1 MAVLSNIKKKMSVNL
16 ASMADNGANLIA
28 KASELS
34 SQQLEEIEKLR
45 QNFLTEKP
53 NTNPES
59 IKKLLGSYAIEA
71 YEAYLPQISS
81 LYEPIPFEDK
91 FDELNRIRY
100 FEITKWV
107 TDSSENSIEKLINVY
122 QVISRDDCSIALIYN
137 RKVEA
142 CHVYLAIVNNGE
154 DGNPEM
160 VDILEKRIKAA
171 IKGNFPG
178 SVLRE
183 GRDCNENASKG
194 SWLECLGPEN
204 IKDCSVAAVSNIAT
218 EKAGDF
224 LNQSMEK
231 LLDGILP
238 TGEKEEYTIV
248 LLATPVK
255 EQLERKNMLSE
266 LYSKL
271 SPYAAWQTTY
281 TYAEMSSEGSSAAFN
296 LNLGVSAGRQSGQAL
311 MQGSS
316 KTVSDSVAEGSSHT
330 DSQTVTK
337 TDTVGGSVTTG
348 TGIDTPVAKGHVDVT
363 THYDHSKSESKGSS
377 DTVSRMNTT
386 TNTMGTSS
394 SVGQNRGLN
403 LGINFGVNFARTSN
417 VTVTIGRNEGIT
429 QNFTN
434 YNIKYT
440 LDMLEKQ
447 IERLQ
452 ESSAFGMWDFSAY
465 FLSQNSEIVNNAANM
480 YLALTQGDHSY
491 LTQSAMNLWIPPVY
505 TDSGNEEKVEKL
517 KKEKKNID
525 YILNYIRNLQ
535 HPEFQLKQ
543 IKEDDNWLMYPPH
556 VDLTVGLTGRE
567 LARAL
572 NFPRK
577 SVNGL
582 TVTECVPFGRNI
594 YLLSDKKEDKG
605 MIDIGNIYHMC
616 SDEDTG
622 VELDLQDFT
631 MHTFI
636 TGATGSG
643 KSNTIYAL
651 LNEILNKKMKKKISF
666 MVIEPAKGEYKE
678 IFGGCSDVNVYG
690 TNAKKTP
697 LLQINPFS
705 FPDDIHVLEHID
717 RLVEIFNACWPMYAA
732 MPAVLKDAVE
742 KAYISVGWSLTT
754 SECAANRFPTFF
766 DVERELEIVLTSSKY
781 SDDTKGDYTGALQ
794 TRLHSLTNGINGL
807 IFCSEKEIS
816 SEKLFDE
823 NVIIDLSRVG
833 SSETKSLM
841 MGILVMKLQ
850 EYRMN
855 QGDLDESLKHI
866 TVLEEAHH
874 LLKRTSTETSQES
887 ANLQGKSVEMIGN
900 AIAEMRTY
908 GEGFII
914 ADQSPALMDMS
925 VIRNT
930 NTKIILRLPDES
942 DRILVGKAASLN
954 DDQIEELAKLERG
967 VAAIYQNDW
976 LEAVLCKVKY
986 FDKNEYEKFEYHL
999 SQEKEDT
1006 PQEKLIQNM
1015 LHGKQKHMEL
1025 TEEDVD
1031 YLKNWIEKQ
1040 DVGRDVKKIFFKAL
1054 DGQDSFSKNEK
1065 FNALYCLIKA
1075 HSLWDKYKNWGNIES
1090 FQAMVD
1096 NTIMEKLSVTRE
1108 CASEIRKA
1116 AYLFAGQ
1123 NIESDD
1129 EELVN
1134 DIFLYGGVK

>member
-1 MAVLSNIKKKMSVNL
+1 
-16 ASMADNGANLIA
+16 
-28 KASELS
+28 
-34 SQQLEEIEKLR
+34 
-45 QNFLTEKP
+45 
-53 NTNPES
+53 
-59 IKKLLGSYAIEA
+59 
-71 YEAYLPQISS
+71 
-81 LYEPIPFEDK
+81 
-91 FDELNRIRY
+91 
-100 FEITKWV
+100 
-107 TDSSENSIEKLINVY
+107 
-122 QVISRDDCSIALIYN
+122 
-137 RKVEA
+137 
-142 CHVYLAIVNNGE
+142 
-154 DGNPEM
+154 
-160 VDILEKRIKAA
+160 
-171 IKGNFPG
+171 
-178 SVLRE
+178 
-183 GRDCNENASKG
+183 
-194 SWLECLGPEN
+194 
-204 IKDCSVAAVSNIAT
+204 
-218 EKAGDF
+218 
-224 LNQSMEK
+224 
-231 LLDGILP
+231 
-238 TGEKEEYTIV
+238 
-248 LLATPVK
+248 
-255 EQLERKNMLSE
+255 
-266 LYSKL
+266 
-271 SPYAAWQTTY
+271 
-281 TYAEMSSEGSSAAFN
+281 
-296 LNLGVSAGRQSGQAL
+296 
-311 MQGSS
+311 
-316 KTVSDSVAEGSSHT
+316 
-330 DSQTVTK
+330 
-337 TDTVGGSVTTG
+337 
-348 TGIDTPVAKGHVDVT
+348 
-363 THYDHSKSESKGSS
+363 
-377 DTVSRMNTT
+377 
-386 TNTMGTSS
+386 
-394 SVGQNRGLN
+394 
-403 LGINFGVNFARTSN
+403 
-417 VTVTIGRNEGIT
+417 
-429 QNFTN
+429 
-434 YNIKYT
+434 
-440 LDMLEKQ
+440 
-447 IERLQ
+447 
-452 ESSAFGMWDFSAY
+452 
-465 FLSQNSEIVNNAANM
+465 
-480 YLALTQGDHSY
+480 
-491 LTQSAMNLWIPPVY
+491 
-505 TDSGNEEKVEKL
+505 
-517 KKEKKNID
+517 
-525 YILNYIRNLQ
+525 
-535 HPEFQLKQ
+535 
-543 IKEDDNWLMYPPH
+543 
-556 VDLTVGLTGRE
+556 
-567 LARAL
+567 
-572 NFPRK
+572 
-577 SVNGL
+577 
-582 TVTECVPFGRNI
+582 
-594 YLLSDKKEDKG
+594 
-605 MIDIGNIYHMC
+605 
-616 SDEDTG
+616 
-622 VELDLQDFT
+622 
-631 MHTFI
+631 
-636 TGATGSG
+636 
-643 KSNTIYAL
+643 
-651 LNEILNKKMKKKISF
+651 

-690 TNAKKTP
+690 TNAKKTS

>member
-1 MAVLSNIKKKMSVNL
+1 
-16 ASMADNGANLIA
+16 
-28 KASELS
+28 
-34 SQQLEEIEKLR
+34 
-45 QNFLTEKP
+45 
-53 NTNPES
+53 
-59 IKKLLGSYAIEA
+59 
-71 YEAYLPQISS
+71 
-81 LYEPIPFEDK
+81 
-91 FDELNRIRY
+91 
-100 FEITKWV
+100 
-107 TDSSENSIEKLINVY
+107 
-122 QVISRDDCSIALIYN
+122 
-137 RKVEA
+137 
-142 CHVYLAIVNNGE
+142 
-154 DGNPEM
+154 
-160 VDILEKRIKAA
+160 
-171 IKGNFPG
+171 
-178 SVLRE
+178 
-183 GRDCNENASKG
+183 
-194 SWLECLGPEN
+194 
-204 IKDCSVAAVSNIAT
+204 
-218 EKAGDF
+218 
-224 LNQSMEK
+224 
-231 LLDGILP
+231 
-238 TGEKEEYTIV
+238 
-248 LLATPVK
+248 
-255 EQLERKNMLSE
+255 
-266 LYSKL
+266 
-271 SPYAAWQTTY
+271 
-281 TYAEMSSEGSSAAFN
+281 
-296 LNLGVSAGRQSGQAL
+296 
-311 MQGSS
+311 
-316 KTVSDSVAEGSSHT
+316 
-330 DSQTVTK
+330 
-337 TDTVGGSVTTG
+337 
-348 TGIDTPVAKGHVDVT
+348 
-363 THYDHSKSESKGSS
+363 
-377 DTVSRMNTT
+377 
-386 TNTMGTSS
+386 
-394 SVGQNRGLN
+394 
-403 LGINFGVNFARTSN
+403 
-417 VTVTIGRNEGIT
+417 
-429 QNFTN
+429 
-434 YNIKYT
+434 
-440 LDMLEKQ
+440 
-447 IERLQ
+447 
-452 ESSAFGMWDFSAY
+452 
-465 FLSQNSEIVNNAANM
+465 
-480 YLALTQGDHSY
+480 
-491 LTQSAMNLWIPPVY
+491 
-505 TDSGNEEKVEKL
+505 
-517 KKEKKNID
+517 
-525 YILNYIRNLQ
+525 
-535 HPEFQLKQ
+535 
-543 IKEDDNWLMYPPH
+543 
-556 VDLTVGLTGRE
+556 
-567 LARAL
+567 
-572 NFPRK
+572 
-577 SVNGL
+577 
-582 TVTECVPFGRNI
+582 
-594 YLLSDKKEDKG
+594 

-622 VELDLQDFT
+622 VELNLQDFT

>member
-1 MAVLSNIKKKMSVNL
+1 M
-16 ASMADNGANLIA
+16 GYQG
-28 KASELS
+28 SELDVR
-34 SQQLEEIEKLR
+34 QQKELEGAFSLAENIVFKNYINHLKELEIVEPTSDFLENIDTSEMRIFKIDRMIYDKEENNLQKL
-45 QNFLTEKP
+45 T
-53 NTNPES
+53 
-59 IKKLLGSYAIEA
+59 
-71 YEAYLPQISS
+71 
-81 LYEPIPFEDK
+81 
-91 FDELNRIRY
+91 
-100 FEITKWV
+100 
-107 TDSSENSIEKLINVY
+107 NVY
-122 QVISRDDCSIALIYN
+122 RMAYAQNIDLCTLIHSDGTEVSFYMGICQEKENAMQRVKIETLYN
-137 RKVEA
+137 GLV
-142 CHVYLAIVNNGE
+142 
-154 DGNPEM
+154 
-160 VDILEKRIKAA
+160 
-171 IKGNFPG
+171 GNFPG
-178 SVLRE
+178 SLGKFDEICLTKEDTKRLMKKCLDEEKQSISISSGVASVRE
-183 GRDCNENASKG
+183 QKMVDNSQFVQGMEKMIDAMKGIPFTALIIANPVSKDRLLLIRQELEALYSELQPFVKTSINFNASHAEGVSNAVSKG
-194 SWLECLGPEN
+194 FSDSFGKTQSASLSLGTTESTSKTKGHSIGVLAN
-204 IKDCSVAAVSNIAT
+204 LGAAVSGAVNVGL
-218 EKAGDF
+218 K
-224 LNQSMEK
+224 LNFGPLGASVGSV
-231 LLDGILP
+231 LGGALNTAFGI
-238 TGEKEEYTIV
+238 
-248 LLATPVK
+248 
-255 EQLERKNMLSE
+255 N
-266 LYSKL
+266 
-271 SPYAAWQTTY
+271 
-281 TYAEMSSEGSSAAFN
+281 GSIQ
-296 LNLGVSAGRQSGQAL
+296 R
-311 MQGSS
+311 S
-316 KTVSDSVAEGSSHT
+316 KTKAEGKT
-330 DSQTVTK
+330 ETK
-337 TDTVGGSVTTG
+337 TDTEGTTEQHTTSETTTSGTNESDTTG
-348 TGIDTPVAKGHVDVT
+348 TMLQLEYVNKTVQQLLDRIDEQLKRINDCENYGMFATAAYFAAVHAGHSNMATSTYQSLISGDKTALETASISTWDDPDKVKILKQYLTRMYHPVFLLKTGDNENEVTPVSLVSG
-363 THYDHSKSESKGSS
+363 SELSIQ
-377 DTVSRMNTT
+377 
-386 TNTMGTSS
+386 MGLPKRS
-394 SVGQNRGLN
+394 
-403 LGINFGVNFARTSN
+403 
-417 VTVTIGRNEGIT
+417 
-429 QNFTN
+429 
-434 YNIKYT
+434 IK
-440 LDMLEKQ
+440 
-447 IERLQ
+447 
-452 ESSAFGMWDFSAY
+452 
-465 FLSQNSEIVNNAANM
+465 
-480 YLALTQGDHSY
+480 
-491 LTQSAMNLWIPPVY
+491 
-505 TDSGNEEKVEKL
+505 
-517 KKEKKNID
+517 
-525 YILNYIRNLQ
+525 
-535 HPEFQLKQ
+535 
-543 IKEDDNWLMYPPH
+543 
-556 VDLTVGLTGRE
+556 
-567 LARAL
+567 
-572 NFPRK
+572 
-577 SVNGL
+577 GL
-582 TVTECVPFGRNI
+582 TVTECAPFGRNI
-594 YLLSDKKEDKG
+594 YILSDKKEKAKV
-605 MIDIGNIYHMC
+605 DIGNIHHMC
-616 SDEDTG
+616 SDEDTR
-622 VELDLQDFT
+622 VKLDLQDFT

-651 LNEILNKKMKKKISF
+651 LNEMMKREISF

-855 QGDLDESLKHI
+855 QGGMDKPLKHI

-1015 LHGKQKHMEL
+1015 LHGKQKHVEL

-1075 HSLWDKYKNWGNIES
+1075 HSLWDKYKNLGNKEN

>member
-1 MAVLSNIKKKMSVNL
+1 M
-16 ASMADNGANLIA
+16 GYQG
-28 KASELS
+28 SELDVR
-34 SQQLEEIEKLR
+34 QQKELEGAFSLAENIVFKNYINHLKELEIVEPTSDFLENIDTSEMRIFKIDRMIYDKEENNLQKL
-45 QNFLTEKP
+45 T
-53 NTNPES
+53 
-59 IKKLLGSYAIEA
+59 
-71 YEAYLPQISS
+71 
-81 LYEPIPFEDK
+81 
-91 FDELNRIRY
+91 
-100 FEITKWV
+100 
-107 TDSSENSIEKLINVY
+107 NVY
-122 QVISRDDCSIALIYN
+122 RMAYAQNIDLCTLIHSDGTEVSFYMGICQEKENAMQRVKIETLYN
-137 RKVEA
+137 GLV
-142 CHVYLAIVNNGE
+142 
-154 DGNPEM
+154 
-160 VDILEKRIKAA
+160 
-171 IKGNFPG
+171 GNFPG
-178 SVLRE
+178 SLGKFDEICLTKEDTKRLMKKCLDEEKQSISISSGVASVRGQKMEDNSQFVQGMEKMIDAMKGIPFTALIIANPVSKDRLLLIRQE
-183 GRDCNENASKG
+183 LEALYSELHPFVKTSMNFNASHAAGVSNAVSKG
-194 SWLECLGPEN
+194 FSDSFGKTQSASLSLGTTESTSKTKGHSIGVLAN
-204 IKDCSVAAVSNIAT
+204 LGAAVSGAVNVALSLGLGPLG
-218 EKAGDF
+218 ASVGSVLGGA
-224 LNQSMEK
+224 LNTAF
-231 LLDGILP
+231 GI
-238 TGEKEEYTIV
+238 
-248 LLATPVK
+248 
-255 EQLERKNMLSE
+255 N
-266 LYSKL
+266 
-271 SPYAAWQTTY
+271 
-281 TYAEMSSEGSSAAFN
+281 GSIQ
-296 LNLGVSAGRQSGQAL
+296 R
-311 MQGSS
+311 S
-316 KTVSDSVAEGSSHT
+316 KTKTEGKT
-330 DSQTVTK
+330 ETK
-337 TDTVGGSVTTG
+337 TDTEGTTEQHTTSETTTSGTNESDTTG
-348 TGIDTPVAKGHVDVT
+348 TMLQLEYVNKTVQQLLDRIDEQLKRINDCENYGMFATAAYFAAVHAGHSNMAASTYQSLISGDKTALETASISTWDDPDKVKILKQYLIRMYHPVFLLKTGDNENEVTPVSLVSG
-363 THYDHSKSESKGSS
+363 SELSIQ
-377 DTVSRMNTT
+377 
-386 TNTMGTSS
+386 MGLPKRS
-394 SVGQNRGLN
+394 
-403 LGINFGVNFARTSN
+403 
-417 VTVTIGRNEGIT
+417 
-429 QNFTN
+429 
-434 YNIKYT
+434 IK
-440 LDMLEKQ
+440 
-447 IERLQ
+447 
-452 ESSAFGMWDFSAY
+452 
-465 FLSQNSEIVNNAANM
+465 
-480 YLALTQGDHSY
+480 
-491 LTQSAMNLWIPPVY
+491 
-505 TDSGNEEKVEKL
+505 
-517 KKEKKNID
+517 
-525 YILNYIRNLQ
+525 
-535 HPEFQLKQ
+535 
-543 IKEDDNWLMYPPH
+543 
-556 VDLTVGLTGRE
+556 
-567 LARAL
+567 
-572 NFPRK
+572 
-577 SVNGL
+577 GL
-582 TVTECVPFGRNI
+582 TVTECAPFGRNI
-594 YLLSDKKEDKG
+594 YILSDKKEKAKV
-605 MIDIGNIYHMC
+605 DIGNIHHMC
-616 SDEDTG
+616 CDEDTR
-622 VELDLQDFT
+622 VKLNLQDFT

-651 LNEILNKKMKKKISF
+651 LNEMMKRDISF

-690 TNAKKTP
+690 TNAKKTS